1 MAWPKAAGDRLQG
14 GLTQEWI
21 ERKEKVSLKTGEA
34 RREGFP
40 DGLDSQESACNAG
53 DLDSIPG
60 LRRSPGGGDGNPLQ
74 YLHGQRSL
82 EG

>member
-14 GLTQEWI
+14 GLTQEWT

-53 DLDSIPG
+53 DLGPSQG
-60 LRRSPGGGDGNPLQ
+60 
-74 YLHGQRSL
+74 
-82 EG
+82 